1 MTSLFEQKII
11 YGTAINMSDFTR
23 FELTPILI
31 QYMYIGMSFT
41 VIYV

>member
-31 QYMYIGMSFT
+31 QYIGMSFT